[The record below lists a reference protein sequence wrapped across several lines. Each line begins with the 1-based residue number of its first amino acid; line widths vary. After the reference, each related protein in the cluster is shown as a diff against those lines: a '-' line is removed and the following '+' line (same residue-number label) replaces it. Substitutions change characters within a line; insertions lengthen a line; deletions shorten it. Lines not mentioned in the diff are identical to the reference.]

1 MLYIGV
7 DDEGYLLSLIK
18 ETQALV
24 SIDPKRIYFAGHS
37 NGGFMT
43 HAMACYH
50 SDIIAAGVSLAGAQF
65 NSLIDCQA
73 KHPVSML

>member
-1 MLYIGV
+1 M
-7 DDEGYLLSLIK
+7 DDVGYLIGLVK

-65 NSLIDCQA
+65 YFLSDCQA